1 MNFSPVHTLSPRD
14 PALQALA
21 DLPIEVPFHSII
33 GQKIGGAVE
42 NGSDAVVSYASS
54 HLDGV
59 SPELVVRSGHGVCK
73 NRDAQ
78 REVIRILHL
87 ELQCEKRMNESRSL
101 AQKITSMPGTYA
113 EGRKRVFHN
122 SAAPRENFRMKKTKI
137 VIAGGG
143 FAGLYAAKYLD
154 KHLAWRPDMEVT
166 LVARENFILF
176 TPMLHEVAAGDLA
189 PADIVNPQRRILR
202 HVHVV
207 EAEVEGVDLSARKVR
222 CAHGID
228 RTELEFEFDHLLLA
242 LGSETNFFDNAGIRD
257 WAVTMKNLSD
267 ATLLRN
273 RMVAFLEE
281 ATLEKDTAA
290 RRQWLTF
297 VIAGGGF
304 AGAETAGAV
313 NDFLRETAKFYHLVG
328 DEEIRVVVIHPG
340 EYLLP
345 ELGEELGRYA
355 ERKMFERRV
364 ETIKGAR
371 VASYDGWVVT
381 LNNGLSIP
389 AATLIWTAGVKP
401 SPVVAAL
408 PCPKEKGRIVADEYL
423 QVRGF
428 TGLWTAGDCAAVPD
442 GYETG
447 KFFPP
452 TAQHG
457 MREAIVAAKNIE
469 RTILG
474 QALKPFRYRT
484 MGMLASIGHH
494 TGVASMFGFKFSGF
508 IAWWMWRSV
517 YLMKLPRV
525 VKKLRVLIAWT
536 LDLLFGH
543 DIEQMITLRDVEELS
558 ERWTR
563 IRDRRAA

>member
-1 MNFSPVHTLSPRD
+1 
-14 PALQALA
+14 
-21 DLPIEVPFHSII
+21 
-33 GQKIGGAVE
+33 
-42 NGSDAVVSYASS
+42 
-54 HLDGV
+54 
-59 SPELVVRSGHGVCK
+59 
-73 NRDAQ
+73 
-78 REVIRILHL
+78 
-87 ELQCEKRMNESRSL
+87 
-101 AQKITSMPGTYA
+101 
-113 EGRKRVFHN
+113 
-122 SAAPRENFRMKKTKI
+122 MKKTRI

-143 FAGLYAAKYLD
+143 FAGLYAARYLD
-154 KHLAWRPDMEVT
+154 KHLGQRPDMEVT
-166 LVARENFILF
+166 LIARENFILF

-207 EAEVEGVDLSARKVR
+207 EADVEDVDLSARKVR
-222 CAHGID
+222 CAHGLD

-257 WAVTMKNLSD
+257 WSVTMKNLSD
-267 ATLLRN
+267 AALLRN
-273 RMVAFLEE
+273 RMVTFLEE

-313 NDFLRETAKFYHLVG
+313 NDFVRETAKFYHGVG
-328 DEEIRVVVIHPG
+328 NEEIRVVVIHPG

-355 ERKMFERRV
+355 ERKMLERKV
-364 ETIKGAR
+364 EVIKGAR

-381 LNNGLSIP
+381 LNNSLAIP

-401 SPVVAAL
+401 SAVVAAL
-408 PCPKEKGRIVADEYL
+408 PCPKEKGRILADQYL
-423 QVRGF
+423 QVPGF
-428 TGLWTAGDCAAVPD
+428 PGLWAAGDCAAVPD

-447 KFFPP
+447 IFFPP

-457 MREAIVAAKNIE
+457 MREALTAAKNIE
-469 RTILG
+469 RTILD
-474 QALKPFRYRT
+474 QPLQPFRYRT

-508 IAWWMWRSV
+508 IAWAMWRTV
-517 YLMKLPRV
+517 YLMKLPRL
-525 VKKLRVLIAWT
+525 VKKLRVMMAWT
-536 LDLLFGH
+536 LDLLFGR

-558 ERWTR
+558 ERWAR
-563 IRDRRAA
+563 LRDRRAA

>member
-1 MNFSPVHTLSPRD
+1 
-14 PALQALA
+14 
-21 DLPIEVPFHSII
+21 
-33 GQKIGGAVE
+33 
-42 NGSDAVVSYASS
+42 
-54 HLDGV
+54 
-59 SPELVVRSGHGVCK
+59 
-73 NRDAQ
+73 
-78 REVIRILHL
+78 
-87 ELQCEKRMNESRSL
+87 
-101 AQKITSMPGTYA
+101 
-113 EGRKRVFHN
+113 
-122 SAAPRENFRMKKTKI
+122 MKKTKI

-154 KHLAWRPDMEVT
+154 RHLARRPDMEVT
-166 LVARENFILF
+166 LIARENFILF

-189 PADIVNPQRRILR
+189 PADIVNPLRRILR

-222 CAHGID
+222 CAHGLD

-267 ATLLRN
+267 AALLRN

-281 ATLEKDTAA
+281 ATLEEDTAA

-313 NDFLRETAKFYHLVG
+313 NDFVRETAKFYRGVG

-355 ERKMFERRV
+355 ERKMLARKV
-364 ETIKGAR
+364 EVIKGAR

-408 PCPKEKGRIVADEYL
+408 PCPKEKGRIVADQYL
-423 QVRGF
+423 QVAGF

-474 QALKPFRYRT
+474 QPLKPFRYRT
-484 MGMLASIGHH
+484 MGILASIGHH

-536 LDLLFGH
+536 LDLLFGR